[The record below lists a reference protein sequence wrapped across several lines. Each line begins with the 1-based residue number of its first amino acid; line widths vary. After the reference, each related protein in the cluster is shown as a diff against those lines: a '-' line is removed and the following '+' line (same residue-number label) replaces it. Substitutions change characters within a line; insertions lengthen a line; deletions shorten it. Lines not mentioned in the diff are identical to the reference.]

1 MSRPPGRPTGHR
13 PIPTSASLVPRR
25 AEWRVWKR
33 CWEGTEPA
41 EALPTR
47 DREDLVWQMHEL
59 GWSDVQIAEHTRMS
73 LYTTARI
80 RNRLGLSASGA
91 ADTLAS

>member
-1 MSRPPGRPTGHR
+1 MSRPVGRPNGRR
-13 PIPTSASLVPRR
+13 PVPANASLVPRR
-25 AEWRVWKR
+25 AEWRAWER
-33 CWEGTEPA
+33 CWDGIEPA

-59 GWSDVQIAEHTRMS
+59 GWSDAEIAEHTRMS

-80 RNRLGLSASGA
+80 RDRLGLAAIGA